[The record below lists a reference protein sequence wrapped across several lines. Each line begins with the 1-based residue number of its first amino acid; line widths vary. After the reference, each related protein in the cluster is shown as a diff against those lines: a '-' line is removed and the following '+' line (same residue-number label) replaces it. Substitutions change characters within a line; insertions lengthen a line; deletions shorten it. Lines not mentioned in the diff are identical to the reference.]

1 MELIA
6 KSVRFRPDQ
15 IDKAEQERGSM
26 SFSEYVRMCMDFF
39 SKTKHNLAILQK
51 IGAVETCMGFLEEYK
66 GELNNQ
72 LLLDGLDHIDL
83 SDKNGESVIQNVY
96 DKEDK
101 TVCSEYKNESDV
113 IHRVIQNDEEV
124 SDKKEESVIQMEND
138 PLYQTYEPYLELMA
152 KQLNTHNRVED
163 HTKKKITSETA
174 TKPNQLDTFLFMFKN
189 NIRKIDYSISREKT
203 LISGGDGRV
212 RKEKGV

>member
-39 SKTKHNLAILQK
+39 SKNKHNLAILQK
-51 IGAVETCMGFLEEYK
+51 VGAVETCMGFLEEYI

-138 PLYQTYEPYLELMA
+138 PLYQTYKPYLETMS

-174 TKPNQLDTFLFMFKN
+174 TKPTQLTTFLFMYKN
-189 NIRKIDYSISREKT
+189 EIRNIDYSVSRERVAMKYRDS
-203 LISGGDGRV
+203 IV
-212 RKEKGV
+212 RKEKSV